1 VAGKSRKTE
10 VEGNKREW
18 EGQRDGRK
26 EKDMEVQTFSECLLR
41 NLHMHYEA
49 KGLRQRESL

>member
-1 VAGKSRKTE
+1 MAGKSRKTE